1 MEIIETEKMPW
12 VEAKESI
19 RAGAVSRKFIR
30 EAEISP
36 GVGYISHLIKLGL
49 GQPDEGVYHTPR
61 HRHEFE
67 QIRLVVDGEL
77 DFGDGIVCRKNEVA
91 YFPAGAL
98 YGPQRSEGCSILI
111 LQWSNTWVTRPAQAK
126 ALEQLRARGEI
137 IDGKF
142 WWTDGAGTRRSQD
155 SVNAIWEQVH
165 GRKLT
170 FPEPRYIKPILMRPD
185 AFDWPD
191 GNDTFA
197 VKPLGRFTEH
207 DLGISIVR
215 WRRDGDLELADD
227 RTELVFSLTDGLLQ
241 DGATCAARTAVWSD
255 AGESA
260 IVAAR
265 AGTEALLVRFPST
278 IAAS

>member
-1 MEIIETEKMPW
+1 
-12 VEAKESI
+12 
-19 RAGAVSRKFIR
+19 
-30 EAEISP
+30 
-36 GVGYISHLIKLGL
+36 
-49 GQPDEGVYHTPR
+49 
-61 HRHEFE
+61 
-67 QIRLVVDGEL
+67 
-77 DFGDGIVCRKNEVA
+77 VA

-170 FPEPRYIKPILMRPD
+170 FPEPRYIKPILMRPA
-185 AFDWPD
+185 AFDWPE

-197 VKPLGRFTEH
+197 VKPLGRYTEH
-207 DLGISIVR
+207 DLGISVVR
-215 WRRDGDLELADD
+215 WLREGDLELADD
-227 RTELVFSLTDGLLQ
+227 RTELVFSLTDGLQ
-241 DGATCAARTAVWSD
+241 HDGATCAARTAVWSD

-260 IVAAR
+260 TVAAS